1 MHDKLMD
8 QLMTNDT
15 LVDLASLIEQ
25 RGARYV
31 VELFRSTYPSH
42 ARELELFFMGRDKR
56 PVAALLKE

>member
-1 MHDKLMD
+1 
-8 QLMTNDT
+8 MTNDT